1 MKLNKISII
10 LLAFVFSFSAC
21 SNDEDVTTPNKPK
34 KEDPKDTTD
43 NTKPVE
49 ISGKILGT
57 WYLDEIEETSG
68 KNFINGN
75 IASTFNTEMKDVFGQ
90 VTFNKD
96 GKYAQTTEYN
106 FTRFTLEKGVVIEQD
121 GTVNETED
129 NGQFTYKE
137 GETTFKMKGSK
148 AGSVWVVN
156 QIKTITDTKLVF
168 VAKLETTFPSQ
179 GGVTAKTTSDLEVVY
194 SK

>member
-1 MKLNKISII
+1 MKLNKISMI

-21 SNDEDVTTPNKPK
+21 SNDDDVTPNKPK
-34 KEDPKDTTD
+34 KEDPNDTTD

-57 WYLDEIEETSG
+57 WYLDEMEETSG
-68 KNFINGN
+68 KNFLNGS
-75 IASTFNTEMKDVFGQ
+75 IASTFNTEMRDVFGQ
-90 VTFNKD
+90 ITFKKD
-96 GKYAQTTEYN
+96 GKFSQTTEYN

-121 GTVNETED
+121 GTVNETDD
-129 NGQFTYKE
+129 NGQYTYKE

-148 AGSVWVVN
+148 AGSVWVIN

-168 VAKLETTFPSQ
+168 VAKLETTFPPQ
-179 GGVTAKTTSDLEVVY
+179 DGVTAKITSDMEFVY

>member
-1 MKLNKISII
+1 MKLNKISIV
-10 LLAFVFSFSAC
+10 LLAFVFSFSSC
-21 SNDEDVTTPNKPK
+21 SNDDDVTTPNKPK
-34 KEDPKDTTD
+34 NEDPKDTTD

-68 KNFINGN
+68 KNFLNGN
-75 IASTFNTEMKDVFGQ
+75 IASTFNTEMRDVFGQ
-90 VTFNKD
+90 ITFKKD

-106 FTRFTLEKGVVIEQD
+106 YTRFTLEQGVVTEQD

-137 GETTFKMKGSK
+137 GETSFRMKGSK
-148 AGSVWVVN
+148 SGSVWVVN
-156 QIKTITDTKLVF
+156 QIKTITDNKLVF
-168 VAKLETTFPSQ
+168 VAKRETNFPPE
-179 GGVTAKTTSDLEVVY
+179 GGVTAKITSDIEFVY